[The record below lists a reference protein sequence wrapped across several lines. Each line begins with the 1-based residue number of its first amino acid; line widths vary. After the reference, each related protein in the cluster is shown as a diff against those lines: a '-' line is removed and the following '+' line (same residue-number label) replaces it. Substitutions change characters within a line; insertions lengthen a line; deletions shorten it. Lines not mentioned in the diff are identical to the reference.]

1 VTAPHPSP
9 DEVSTRGILK
19 LNVGRQADRE
29 HSDIFAAAL
38 QVFDG
43 ILLRFTH
50 PAQLIGGAVGR

>member
-1 VTAPHPSP
+1 
-9 DEVSTRGILK
+9 VSTRGILK